1 MYMFDEVIIALTQK
15 FNIEGMKAKVEPL
28 NDSRAEW
35 IYFKNKKEILYFKY
49 PEITESGPK
58 FQYFIY
64 EVYRRND
71 TKTEITV
78 YEDRVF
84 IRTYKGYEVEIKTD
98 GSVDLR
104 NKSPKQ
110 IFLVTKRFP
119 KIDAESYDGI
129 KIFRKIIEDL
139 DIQENWVSDARI
151 QRAIEIESGKIT
163 KLCKRERHRELMF
176 KFNRFSY
183 KEKAYEFN
191 EELNGTFTL
200 VLHGTQEDIEVMV
213 TKELM
218 EKAKRRIRNFR
229 QKIEQFN
236 SD

>member
-28 NDSRAEW
+28 NDSRAKW

-84 IRTYKGYEVEIKTD
+84 IRTYNGYEVEIKTD

-104 NKSPKQ
+104 NKSPKR
-110 IFLVTKRFP
+110 IFLATQRFP

-200 VLHGTQEDIEVMV
+200 VLHS
-213 TKELM
+213 
-218 EKAKRRIRNFR
+218 N
-229 QKIEQFN
+229 
-236 SD
+236 

>member
-1 MYMFDEVIIALTQK
+1 M
-15 FNIEGMKAKVEPL
+15 
-28 NDSRAEW
+28 
-35 IYFKNKKEILYFKY
+35 
-49 PEITESGPK
+49 
-58 FQYFIY
+58 
-64 EVYRRND
+64 
-71 TKTEITV
+71 

-110 IFLVTKRFP
+110 IFLATQRFP

-236 SD
+236 SN